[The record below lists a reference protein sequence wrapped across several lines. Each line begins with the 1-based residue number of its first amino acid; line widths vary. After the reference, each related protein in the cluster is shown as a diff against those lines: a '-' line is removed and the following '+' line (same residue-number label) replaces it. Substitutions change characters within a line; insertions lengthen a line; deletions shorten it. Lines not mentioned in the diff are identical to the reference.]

1 MLSEFIDRERKLY
14 NVDEPKNI
22 GKYTSDGE
30 KRVTEKINGIE
41 RFLGKIKN
49 IL

>member
-1 MLSEFIDRERKLY
+1 MLVSANNRG
-14 NVDEPKNI
+14 DEPKNI